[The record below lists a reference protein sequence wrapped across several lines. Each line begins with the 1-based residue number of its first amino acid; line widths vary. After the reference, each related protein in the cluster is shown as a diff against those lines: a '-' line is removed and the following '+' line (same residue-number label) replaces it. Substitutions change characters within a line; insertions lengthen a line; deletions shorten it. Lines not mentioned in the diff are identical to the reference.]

1 MSSLARPPTATASSP
16 GYDAII
22 IGGGVSGLAAAA
34 ELTTSGYKTLVL
46 EARERLGGRIH
57 SASIGDEGA
66 RVDVGARWVCGRRT
80 L

>member
-1 MSSLARPPTATASSP
+1 
-16 GYDAII
+16 
-22 IGGGVSGLAAAA
+22 VSGLAAAA
-34 ELTTSGYKTLVL
+34 ELTRSGYKTLVL

-66 RVDVGARWVCGRRT
+66 RVDVGARCVRGFRRP